1 MTYIDL
7 VNMMKIIKIF
17 KVIFIF
23 FCVIFYYACSS
34 GEYDIDKYTV
44 KYTEKTVK
52 LDTIR
57 KITFNEDNIKQD
69 KNNKENIKDPVKESY
84 TYTIQIGAFAM
95 NENSD
100 RFTNIAKQIL
110 GDEVYTE
117 ITSNL
122 HKIRIGKFS
131 NRAEAIK
138 YIDFVRS
145 KGYLDAFII
154 TKRN

>member
-17 KVIFIF
+17 KVILIF